1 MEENKNLDFFEV
13 RKLNNG
19 KTVLSNRDRSRNLPF
34 ETDEEIEKAKKFFAR
49 ENNND

>member
-1 MEENKNLDFFEV
+1 MEENKNLDFFEL

-19 KTVLSNRDRSRNLPF
+19 KVVLSNNDRSKNIPF
-34 ETDEEIEKAKKFFAR
+34 DTEEEKEKAKKIFTR